1 MVTPSAAAFAMLIAG
16 FAPPDDA
23 IGAVPATE
31 VTLPLAKSKAVFT
44 EFGVAAVVIEVE
56 VVESVN

>member
-1 MVTPSAAAFAMLIAG
+1 MLMVG
-16 FAPPDDA
+16 VVPPDEE

-31 VTLPLAKSKAVFT
+31 ETLPLAKSNAVFT